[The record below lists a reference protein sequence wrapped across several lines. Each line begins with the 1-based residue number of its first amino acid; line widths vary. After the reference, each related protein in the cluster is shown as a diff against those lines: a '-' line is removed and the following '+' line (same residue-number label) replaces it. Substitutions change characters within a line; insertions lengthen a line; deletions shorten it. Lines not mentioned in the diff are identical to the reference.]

1 MALALIGTMVG
12 EESYY
17 WKLERWSTGYPV
29 VRILDIKFATRM
41 WKADKIPDD
50 PMAFGRNERNR
61 ISVVLPGYY
70 G

>member
-1 MALALIGTMVG
+1 M
-12 EESYY
+12 
-17 WKLERWSTGYPV
+17 
-29 VRILDIKFATRM
+29 VRILDIKFAPRM

-50 PMAFGRNERNR
+50 LMAFGRDERNR